1 MNLSSVKSLCF
12 GVSLALSSLSPV
24 LALDGSDTP
33 IPNQLAGQVKLTAS
47 DGTRDDY
54 FGAAVAADLSTVLVG
69 VPYDSTGFDLEP
81 GAVYAYLRASN
92 GAWSEQ
98 AKLLSSDG
106 QPFDAFGYA
115 IDVQG
120 DVAVV
125 GAPFADGSTGAVYVF
140 QRSGGT
146 WSQVAKL
153 LASDGTA
160 NDNFGAAVAISG
172 GSIAIGAYGDNTNR
186 GSIYVFTGG
195 GSSWTQQQRLAASDA
210 ASGDNLGISVDLDG
224 DTLIAGANLDDLL
237 VNNDSR
243 GSAYVFLRTGSS
255 WAQQSKLTLNAAT
268 NSDQFGSSVSLRG
281 DTALVGAPFANP
293 GGLDNAGVVAV
304 FNRVSG
310 AWLQHQQITAP
321 TPVAGA
327 SFGVMVSMRAGQA
340 LVGAQSEAVGGLA
353 SRGAA
358 YELRLQNGSWSAIQ
372 QLVADDGAE
381 ADIFGSAVALS
392 EEFAVVGA
400 QFADVGANPDQ
411 GAAYA
416 FVNLATQTVIG
427 AVSPS
432 PSVVGQSYVV
442 PVTVSSAEQ
451 TPGGSVQISDGAGAS
466 CTATL
471 SNGAGSCSLTSTT
484 VGEKTLTA
492 LYAGAA
498 GLASS
503 NDTAVHRVNA
513 NLQLAPSS
521 LPPAQQGVAYSTSF
535 SVSGS
540 GYSLPV
546 SYALVG
552 GTLPQG
558 IILSATG
565 LLSGTPSVSGDYPI
579 TVRVT
584 DSSSVAVGGP
594 FSNQRSYVLV
604 VEPVFTSTLTLQQ
617 DNTVIDRGSSQ
628 TFAAVL
634 DVVEA
639 GGPTP
644 EGSFNVVATQ
654 AASSLNCS
662 AAVNAEGTQSCSILF
677 PLNQPA
683 GDWTITASFVS
694 DNADLGGS
702 SDSASHRVQR
712 PVDVAASLSVDRP
725 LYLAGQVLTY
735 TLQVSNAGP
744 DEAQDVDVE
753 TLLGIG
759 TAGLSWTCSGSACAN
774 ASGSGDLNE
783 LLDLPAGSAVSFT
796 LQATVAAPAVDAIP
810 FSVSAT
816 LSSAGIDRELDLAN
830 NAAAVTSQHR
840 RLFGDGFED

>member
-1 MNLSSVKSLCF
+1 M
-12 GVSLALSSLSPV
+12 
-24 LALDGSDTP
+24 SDE
-33 IPNQLAGQVKLTAS
+33 
-47 DGTRDDY
+47 Y
-54 FGAAVAADLSTVLVG
+54 
-69 VPYDSTGFDLEP
+69 
-81 GAVYAYLRASN
+81 
-92 GAWSEQ
+92 
-98 AKLLSSDG
+98 
-106 QPFDAFGYA
+106 
-115 IDVQG
+115 
-120 DVAVV
+120 AVV
-125 GAPFADGSTGAVYVF
+125 GA
-140 QRSGGT
+140 
-146 WSQVAKL
+146 
-153 LASDGTA
+153 
-160 NDNFGAAVAISG
+160 
-172 GSIAIGAYGDNTNR
+172 
-186 GSIYVFTGG
+186 
-195 GSSWTQQQRLAASDA
+195 
-210 ASGDNLGISVDLDG
+210 
-224 DTLIAGANLDDLL
+224 
-237 VNNDSR
+237 
-243 GSAYVFLRTGSS
+243 
-255 WAQQSKLTLNAAT
+255 LT
-268 NSDQFGSSVSLRG
+268 
-281 DTALVGAPFANP
+281 
-293 GGLDNAGVVAV
+293 
-304 FNRVSG
+304 
-310 AWLQHQQITAP
+310 
-321 TPVAGA
+321 
-327 SFGVMVSMRAGQA
+327 
-340 LVGAQSEAVGGLA
+340 
-353 SRGAA
+353 
-358 YELRLQNGSWSAIQ
+358 
-372 QLVADDGAE
+372 
-381 ADIFGSAVALS
+381 
-392 EEFAVVGA
+392 
-400 QFADVGANPDQ
+400 ADVGGNYDQ
-411 GAAYA
+411 GAAYV

-503 NDTAVHRVNA
+503 SDTAVHRVNA

-644 EGSFNVVATQ
+644 AGSFNVVATQ

-662 AAVNAEGTQSCSILF
+662 AAVSAEGAQSCSILF

-683 GDWTITASFVS
+683 GDWQISASFVS

-712 PVDVAASLSVDRP
+712 PVDVAVSLSVDRP

-744 DEAQDVDVE
+744 DEAQDVEVE

-774 ASGSGDLNE
+774 ASGSGNLNE